1 MKILAI
7 ETATEI
13 CGVSYIEDGNVIATA
28 EENIPRQHAKS
39 LPLFYEKLVAN
50 TGLILSDLDGIA
62 ISIGPGSFT
71 GLRIG
76 LSYSKGLAFGQGL
89 PLIPVPTLKALMDS
103 GGEYSGSGLVLLY
116 SHRDIVYAQKFFC
129 ENGQV
134 TQNDPSPYQWKDIEQ
149 NVKKMDHVVHWGCN
163 QFIDDLK
170 HIKEGNPSAE
180 IVSILAHQH
189 FDEWVIYK
197 PYDLVPNYISPFEV
211 GKRKH

>member
-13 CGVSYIEDGNVIATA
+13 CGLSYIEDDNVIATV

-39 LPLFYEKLVAN
+39 LPLFYEKLVIE
-50 TGLILSDLDGIA
+50 TGLKLSDLDGIA

-116 SHRDIVYAQKFFC
+116 SHRDIVYAQKFNC
-129 ENGQV
+129 ENGSV
-134 TQNDPSPYQWKDIEQ
+134 TQNNPSPYQWKDIEQ
-149 NVKKMDHVVHWGCN
+149 SVKKMDHVVHWGCN
-163 QFIDDLK
+163 QFIDGLK

-211 GKRKH
+211 GKKKQ

>member
-13 CGVSYIEDGNVIATA
+13 CGVSYIEDDNVIATV

-39 LPLFYEKLVAN
+39 LPLFYEKLVAD
-50 TGLILSDLDGIA
+50 TGLNLSNLDGIA

-103 GGEYSGSGLVLLY
+103 GGEYSGAGLALLY
-116 SHRDIVYAQKFFC
+116 SHRDIVYAQKFSC
-129 ENGQV
+129 ENGSIP
-134 TQNDPSPYQWKDIEQ
+134 QNNPSPYQWQDIEQ
-149 NVKKMDHVVHWGCN
+149 NVKKFDHVVHWGCN

-170 HIKEGNPSAE
+170 HVQEGNPSSA
-180 IVSILAHQH
+180 IISILAQQN
-189 FDEWVIYK
+189 FDEWVINK
-197 PYDLVPNYISPFEV
+197 PYDLVPNYISPFEI
-211 GKRKH
+211 GRRKH

>member
-13 CGVSYIEDGNVIATA
+13 CGVSYIEDDNVIATV

-39 LPLFYEKLVAN
+39 LPLFYEKLVSY
-50 TGLILSDLDGIA
+50 TGLKLSDLDGIA

-89 PLIPVPTLKALMDS
+89 PLIPVPTLRALMDS
-103 GGEYSGSGLVLLY
+103 GGEYSGVGLALLY
-116 SHRDIVYAQKFFC
+116 SHRDIVYAQKFSC
-129 ENGQV
+129 ENGSIPK
-134 TQNDPSPYQWKDIEQ
+134 NDPSPYQWQDIEQ
-149 NVKKMDHVVHWGCN
+149 NVKIMDQVVHWGCN

-170 HIKEGNPSAE
+170 HVQEGNPSAE
-180 IVSILAHQH
+180 IISILAHQH
-189 FDEWVIYK
+189 FDEWVINK
-197 PYDLVPNYISPFEV
+197 PYDIVPNYISPFEV
-211 GKRKH
+211 GERKH

>member
-13 CGVSYIEDGNVIATA
+13 CGVSYIEDDNVIATV

-39 LPLFYEKLVAN
+39 LPLFYEKLVIK
-50 TGLILSDLDGIA
+50 TGLKLSDLDGIA

>member
-13 CGVSYIEDGNVIATA
+13 CGVSYIEDGNVIATV
-28 EENIPRQHAKS
+28 EESIPRQHAKS

-89 PLIPVPTLKALMDS
+89 PLIPVPTLTALMDS
-103 GGEYSGSGLVLLY
+103 GGEYSGAGLVLLY
-116 SHRDIVYAQKFFC
+116 SHRDIVYAQDFTWD
-129 ENGQV
+129 NASIP
-134 TQNDPSPYQWKDIEQ
+134 QNDPSPYQWKDIEQ
-149 NVKKMDHVVHWGCN
+149 NVKNMDQVVYWGCD
-163 QFIDDLK
+163 QFINDLK
-170 HIKEGNPSAE
+170 HVQEGNPSAE
-180 IVSILAHQH
+180 IISILAHQH
-189 FDEWVIYK
+189 FDEWVINK
-197 PYDLVPNYISPFEV
+197 PYDLVPNYISPFEF
-211 GKRKH
+211 GERKH

>member
-13 CGVSYIEDGNVIATA
+13 CGVSYIEDDNVIATV

-39 LPLFYEKLVAN
+39 LPLFYEKLVIE
-50 TGLILSDLDGIA
+50 TGLKLSDLDGIA

-76 LSYSKGLAFGQGL
+76 LSYSKGLAFGQDL

-116 SHRDIVYAQKFFC
+116 SHRDIVYAQKFFR
-129 ENGQV
+129 ENGSV

-163 QFIDDLK
+163 ELIDDLK

-180 IVSILAHQH
+180 IVSILAHEH

>member
-13 CGVSYIEDGNVIATA
+13 CGVSYIEDDNVISTV
-28 EENIPRQHAKS
+28 EENIPRQHAKL
-39 LPLFYEKLVAN
+39 LPLFFEKLVVD
-50 TGLILSDLDGIA
+50 TGLKLSDLDGIA

-76 LSYSKGLAFGQGL
+76 LSYSKGLAFGQSL

-103 GGEYSGSGLVLLY
+103 GGEYSGTGLVLLY
-116 SHRDIVYAQKFFC
+116 SHRDIVYAQKFSF
-129 ENGQV
+129 ENGSV
-134 TQNDPSPYQWKDIEQ
+134 PQNDPSPYQWKDIEQ

-163 QFIDDLK
+163 QFMDDLK
-170 HIKEGNPSAE
+170 HVQEGNPSAE
-180 IVSILAHQH
+180 IISILAHQY
-189 FDEWVIYK
+189 FDEWVINK

-211 GKRKH
+211 GERKH

>member
-89 PLIPVPTLKALMDS
+89 PLIPVPTLTALMDS
-103 GGEYSGSGLVLLY
+103 GGEYSGAGLVLLY
-116 SHRDIVYAQKFFC
+116 SHRDIVYAQKFSC
-129 ENGQV
+129 ENGSV
-134 TQNDPSPYQWKDIEQ
+134 PQNDPSPYQWKDIEQ

-197 PYDLVPNYISPFEV
+197 PYDLVPNYISRFEV

>member
-13 CGVSYIEDGNVIATA
+13 CGVSYIEDNNVIATV

-39 LPLFYEKLVAN
+39 LPLFYEKLVVD
-50 TGLILSDLDGIA
+50 TGLKLSDLDGIA

-76 LSYSKGLAFGQGL
+76 LSYSKGLAFGQSL

-103 GGEYSGSGLVLLY
+103 GGEYSGTGLVLLY
-116 SHRDIVYAQKFFC
+116 SHRDIVYAQKFSF
-129 ENGQV
+129 ENGSV
-134 TQNDPSPYQWKDIEQ
+134 PQNDPSPYQWKDIEQ
-149 NVKKMDHVVHWGCN
+149 NVKIMDHVVHWGCN
-163 QFIDDLK
+163 QFMDDLK
-170 HIKEGNPSAE
+170 HVQEGNPSAE
-180 IVSILAHQH
+180 IISILAHQY
-189 FDEWVIYK
+189 FDEWVINK

-211 GKRKH
+211 GERKH

>member
-13 CGVSYIEDGNVIATA
+13 CGVSYIEDGNVIATV
-28 EENIPRQHAKS
+28 EESIPRQHAKS

-76 LSYSKGLAFGQGL
+76 LSYSKGLAFGQSL

-103 GGEYSGSGLVLLY
+103 GGEYSGTGLVLLY
-116 SHRDIVYAQKFFC
+116 SHRDIVYAQKFSF
-129 ENGQV
+129 ENGSV
-134 TQNDPSPYQWKDIEQ
+134 PQNDPSPYQWKDIEQ

-163 QFIDDLK
+163 QFMDDLK
-170 HIKEGNPSAE
+170 HVQEGNPSAE
-180 IVSILAHQH
+180 IISILAHQY
-189 FDEWVIYK
+189 FDEWVINK

-211 GKRKH
+211 GERKH